1 MAKVARKILQI
12 AKVAKKLPSNLWPRL
27 GKIRFLDVAHFKIQ
41 MLTNLTVHSAFC
53 FAFFQGLVMKYRLE
67 MTNEK
72 DAPDQ
77 CKYRL
82 AWVKSF
88 NHKSEQEAEAT
99 TSATATR
106 TAKTQQVH
114 IGKQQLC
121 TSQFCVGRDPRQT
134 TLFFFNL
141 DTVFQNST
149 PEQFVN
155 T

>member
-1 MAKVARKILQI
+1 MAKVARKILQT

-41 MLTNLTVHSAFC
+41 MFTNLTIHSAFC

-106 TAKTQQVH
+106 TAKNP
-114 IGKQQLC
+114 
-121 TSQFCVGRDPRQT
+121 VGLDWQT
-134 TLFFFNL
+134 TTLHVHH
-141 DTVFQNST
+141 VFLYISLPSLHDYDVKVPNFS
-149 PEQFVN
+149 FCGGR
-155 T
+155 